1 MTGPEAAPEKGC
13 VDMSKIVWRP
23 GTLVAPVPPVMVTC
37 GTMERPNIITVAW
50 TGNVCS
56 GPARAYISVRPERYS
71 YGLIKESGQF
81 AINLTTAALARAA
94 DFCGVRSGRDVDKFA
109 HLGLTPLPA
118 KELSCPILGESPV
131 SLECRVFDVVP
142 LGSHDLFL
150 ADVVAVDVDPALLD
164 SAGKLHLEK
173 AGLLAY
179 AHGDYYALGK
189 QLGKF
194 GWSVRK
200 KKPTPKKTGV
210 RPQTPSSPRRPRK

>member
-1 MTGPEAAPEKGC
+1 
-13 VDMSKIVWRP
+13 MSKIVWRP

-37 GTMERPNIITVAW
+37 GTMERPNLITVAW

-56 GPARAYISVRPERYS
+56 DPARAYISVRPQRYS

-150 ADVVAVDVDPALLD
+150 ADVVAVDVEEELLD
-164 SAGKLHLEK
+164 AGGKLRLDRC
-173 AGLLAY
+173 GLAAY
-179 AHGDYYALGK
+179 AHGEYYALGK
-189 QLGKF
+189 RLGTF
-194 GWSVRK
+194 GFSVRK
-200 KKPTPKKTGV
+200 KRKK
-210 RPQTPSSPRRPRK
+210 RPSRGQAPAGKG